1 MKVKNTIIA
10 FTLTFSLFSCSVPLV
25 KLTPD
30 TISNYGLDQN
40 TIKNI
45 QCYFQTINVH
55 TDSTITRYEPTR
67 YIRVNKSR
75 VVTDDSSDVKQTVL
89 PSNSVII
96 LKNNTPCKIDSVLE
110 NGTVLLAEFDTT
122 TASPAKFK
130 FKLSYRSGYSFELAS
145 DSIFYNS
152 ELFIRTPTP
161 LIENIGLLYIDKKSI
176 ESREYALPGKVIK
189 N

>member
-1 MKVKNTIIA
+1 MKFEHTIIIA
-10 FTLTFSLFSCSVPLV
+10 ALIFSCSVPLV

-45 QCYFQTINVH
+45 QCYFQTLNVH
-55 TDSTITRYEPTR
+55 TDSTVTRDEPTR
-67 YIRVNKSR
+67 YIRVNKKR
-75 VVTDDSSDVKQTVL
+75 VVTDDSSDVQRSQL
-89 PSNSVII
+89 PSSSVIV

-122 TASPAKFK
+122 AVTPVKFK
-130 FKLSYRSGYSFELAS
+130 FKLSYRSGYSFELIS
-145 DSIFYNS
+145 DSIVYNN
-152 ELFIRTPTP
+152 ELYIRSPTP
-161 LIENIGLLYIDKKSI
+161 LIENIGLLYIDKKSL
-176 ESREYALPGKVIK
+176 ESREYVLPGKTIK